1 VAQSGVVRRIGDILL
16 EHGWIEGDALHYAL
30 AQQPTTGMRLCSYL
44 IQIGAIDLDTASRA
58 LGEQHGVAAALKR
71 HLARRDHELASTLTA
86 GTAQLYMALP
96 IGRMGN
102 GDVIV
107 CVRDPKP
114 ELRGVLQ
121 RAMREKVVLAVA
133 PASQLEAL
141 IEDTYGADVNEFDVD
156 LGTQPIPIA
165 LELDAHDITDHAEL
179 DPRDDDSIPE
189 LDNLQ
194 LVELDDTRVSKDP
207 TQSGHVKIPSA
218 SSLAINPP
226 TNRTTPLPVSP
237 RRPQVSGLHAVPQS
251 RPAIVVPPPEPEER
265 SERFASRATPSTTIR
280 PPGGIESLARGTQP
294 PSRDAVQ
301 LTQLAETL
309 DALSFARTHD
319 DIADAAMRFI
329 ASRWRAAL
337 LLAVEGH
344 EVTGLRGHGA
354 KLSAEVV
361 RSISI
366 SLDTPSIVAS
376 AHHAPGRLITQL
388 PAGGDD
394 IHDHLEPLL
403 GVPRFPAAVGIAVG
417 NACDYVLLIGDP
429 NGHDVEA
436 ATGDLNRI
444 ATALSAAYTRLE
456 RR

>member
-1 VAQSGVVRRIGDILL
+1 MRRIGEILL
-16 EHGWIEGDALHYAL
+16 ERGWIDADALAYAL
-30 AQQPTTGMRLCSYL
+30 AQQPSSGMRTCSYL
-44 IQIGAIDLDTASRA
+44 VHIGAIDLDIGARA
-58 LGEQHGVAAALKR
+58 LGEQHGVAAALRR
-71 HLARRDHELASTLTA
+71 HLARRDRELAATLPA
-86 GTAQLYMALP
+86 GAAQLYAALP
-96 IGRMGN
+96 LGRMAN
-102 GDVIV
+102 GDIIV

-121 RAMREKVVLAVA
+121 RAMKEKVVLAVA
-133 PASQLEAL
+133 PASQLEAI
-141 IEDTYGADVNEFDVD
+141 IEDAYGDEVNEFDVD

-165 LELDAHDITDHAEL
+165 LELDATDVSDHAEL
-179 DPRDDDSIPE
+179 DPLDDDSIPE

-194 LVELDDTRVSKDP
+194 LVELDDTRVSRDP
-207 TQSGHVKIPSA
+207 TQSGHPMTTA
-218 SSLAINPP
+218 GSLAAINPP
-226 TNRTTPLPVSP
+226 SNRPTPLPASP

-251 RPAIVVPPPEPEER
+251 RSAIAIPPEDP
-265 SERFASRATPSTTIR
+265 SPASRATPSTTIR

-294 PSRDAVQ
+294 PSRQSLDANTARSLDAIQ

-309 DALSFARTHD
+309 ASLAAARTHD
-319 DIADAAMRFI
+319 DIADAAMRFVS
-329 ASRWRAAL
+329 SRWRAAL
-337 LLAVEGH
+337 LVAVEGH

-366 SLDTPSIVAS
+366 SLDSPSIIEAAYRV
-376 AHHAPGRLITQL
+376 PGRLIREL
-388 PAGGDD
+388 PVGGDE

-403 GVPRFPAAVGIAVG
+403 AVPRFPAAVGIVVG
-417 NACDYVLLIGDP
+417 NACDYVLLVGDP

-436 ATGDLNRI
+436 AAGDLNRL